1 MKILVKGNLIAK
13 GYIAHLKTDAIQHS
27 HIPSEDM
34 DYDIEIDGN
43 MTIDG
48 IGIIR
53 GTVYVTG
60 NIVCLNENIHQK

>member
-13 GYIAHLKTDAIQHS
+13 RYIGHLKTDAIQYS
-27 HIPSEDM
+27 HIPSKNM
-34 DYDIEIDGN
+34 DYDIEIDGD

-48 IGIIR
+48 IGITR